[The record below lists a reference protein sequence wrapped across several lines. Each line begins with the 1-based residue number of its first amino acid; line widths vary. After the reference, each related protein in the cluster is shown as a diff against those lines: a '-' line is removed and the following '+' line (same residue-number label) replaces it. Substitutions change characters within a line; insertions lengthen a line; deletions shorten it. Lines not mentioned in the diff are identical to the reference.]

1 MTSVGVAGAGGRMG
15 RMVATA
21 VAGVEDLDL
30 TGCYDPGGGE
40 PVGRIAIDTDPSV
53 LAGSEVIV
61 EFTNPDVVMDNVR
74 RWHDYAASVVVG
86 TSGFDADRIAT
97 VERQWTNTRSRCLIV
112 PNFSIGAVLMM
123 RMAELAA
130 PFFGGAEIIELHHDA
145 KLDAPSGTALA
156 TARRMVDAGVRDER
170 LVVSEESLAGATGA
184 RVGPV
189 PIHSV
194 RLPGLVAHQQVLFGG
209 PGETLTIRHDT
220 TDRISFMPGVLLAIR
235 QVRELPD
242 PVTVGLESL
251 LGLAQEPGTQR

>member
-21 VAGVEDLDL
+21 VAGVDDLEL
-30 TGCYDPGGGE
+30 AACYDPGGGD
-40 PVGRIAIDTDPSV
+40 PLGSVPIATDPEA
-53 LAGSEVIV
+53 LAGSDVIV
-61 EFTNPDVVMDNVR
+61 EFTSPDVVMDNVR
-74 RWHDYAASVVVG
+74 RWHDFAASVVVG
-86 TSGFDADRIAT
+86 TSGFDADRISA
-97 VERQWTNTRSRCLIV
+97 VRSHWTNARSRCLIV

-130 PFFGGAEIIELHHDA
+130 PFFGGADIVELHHDA

-156 TARRMVDAGVRDER
+156 TAQRMVDAGVRDER
-170 LVVSEESLAGATGA
+170 LVSSEESIAGATGA
-184 RVGPV
+184 RVGSV

-194 RLPGLVAHQQVLFGG
+194 RLPGLVAHQQVMLGG

-220 TDRISFMPGVLLAIR
+220 TDRISFMPGVLLAVR
-235 QVRELPD
+235 QVRDLPD

-251 LGLAQEPGTQR
+251 LGLA

>member
-15 RMVATA
+15 RLVATA
-21 VAGVEDLDL
+21 VAGVDDLEL
-30 TGCYDPGGGE
+30 AACYDPGGGD
-40 PVGRIAIDTDPSV
+40 PVGSVAVATDPEA
-53 LAGSEVIV
+53 LAGSDVIV

-86 TSGFDADRIAT
+86 TSGFDGDRIAA
-97 VERQWTNTRSRCLIV
+97 VERYWTNARSRCLIV

-130 PFFGGAEIIELHHDA
+130 PFFGAADIVELHHDG

-156 TARRMVDAGVRDER
+156 TAQRMVDAGVRDER
-170 LVVSEESLAGATGA
+170 LVVSEESIVGAMGA
-184 RVGPV
+184 KVGPV

-194 RLPGLVAHQQVLFGG
+194 RLPGLVAHQQVMLGG

-220 TDRISFMPGVLLAIR
+220 TDRISFMPGVLLAVR
-235 QVRELPD
+235 QVRDLPD
-242 PVTVGLESL
+242 PVTVGLEAL
-251 LGLAQEPGTQR
+251 LGLA